1 MKARVSDSENPSRV
15 RTFIQEIA
23 FFKSNVSH
31 QAFSWAGSKT
41 PLPQTSSNFLMRSN
55 VSNTTAE
62 IKISLVGEHR
72 QHQKIP
78 LNSVFIK
85 KRNSQKMG
93 TPCGF
98 QVLFWQKEEKYE
110 MVICMQ
116 CVCNTV
122 CLCAWGVAK
131 GGVSHRCSFY
141 TFSARDWKRS
151 SPNCVSIERA
161 ETFSLFTLP
170 QTV

>member
-1 MKARVSDSENPSRV
+1 MKARVLDSENPSRV
-15 RTFIQEIA
+15 RTFTQEIA
-23 FFKSNVSH
+23 FFKSNISH
-31 QAFSWAGSKT
+31 QVFSWAGSKT

-98 QVLFWQKEEKYE
+98 QVLF
-110 MVICMQ
+110 
-116 CVCNTV
+116 
-122 CLCAWGVAK
+122 
-131 GGVSHRCSFY
+131 
-141 TFSARDWKRS
+141 
-151 SPNCVSIERA
+151 
-161 ETFSLFTLP
+161 
-170 QTV
+170 